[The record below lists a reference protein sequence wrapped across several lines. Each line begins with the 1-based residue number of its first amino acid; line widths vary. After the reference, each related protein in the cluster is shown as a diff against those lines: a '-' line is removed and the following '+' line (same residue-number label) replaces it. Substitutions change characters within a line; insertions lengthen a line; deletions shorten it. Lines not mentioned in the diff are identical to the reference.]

1 MQRTFKPGQ
10 NVSRLE
16 AKFNVQFLVV
26 RGGLT
31 VILTARI
38 ILNLLAS
45 GQVRKV
51 FHKKAVLFGRP
62 FCFITAY
69 WPMGMPCPGSVFD
82 FNSVL

>member
-31 VILTARI
+31 V
-38 ILNLLAS
+38 NLDGADHLEFVGFGS
-45 GQVRKV
+45 GPES
-51 FHKKAVLFGRP
+51 F
-62 FCFITAY
+62 
-69 WPMGMPCPGSVFD
+69 S
-82 FNSVL
+82 